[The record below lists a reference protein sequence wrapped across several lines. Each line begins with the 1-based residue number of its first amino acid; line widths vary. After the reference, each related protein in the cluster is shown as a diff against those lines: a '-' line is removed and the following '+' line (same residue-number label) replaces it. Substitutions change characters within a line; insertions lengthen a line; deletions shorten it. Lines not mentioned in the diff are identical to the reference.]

1 MLPQYKRLQ
10 DNKRSASEFA
20 VEIINKNPVTDGIE
34 KLGYKLKKEKD
45 ITKAIE
51 ILAEM
56 KDLQNN
62 ITWHKSGDNLV
73 RDGRNAKNPPVI
85 PAESYAIQYL
95 NHVRATISLTKDI
108 ELQEALRE
116 ESLQIIEDLI
126 DISDISLLEKRVTKE
141 NTNLAIKLIK
151 NGVSHADEKIRVAKD
166 FTNLQDRHGALKI
179 QLRQIHAFSIFYW
192 R

>member
-62 ITWHKSGDNLV
+62 
-73 RDGRNAKNPPVI
+73 
-85 PAESYAIQYL
+85 
-95 NHVRATISLTKDI
+95 TKFKVYFCD
-108 ELQEALRE
+108 
-116 ESLQIIEDLI
+116 
-126 DISDISLLEKRVTKE
+126 K
-141 NTNLAIKLIK
+141 LASFFLPHQKT
-151 NGVSHADEKIRVAKD
+151 SCPCR
-166 FTNLQDRHGALKI
+166 
-179 QLRQIHAFSIFYW
+179 
-192 R
+192 